1 MIVQHHPILLH
12 ITALLPQFQY
22 YIGKLCITL
31 TTPLDDANLHLSEQ
45 DLNMRVL
52 RNLEKD
58 ETYQVLLSE
67 SRVTDKQVMPA
78 SCASLKL

>member
-52 RNLEKD
+52 RNLK
-58 ETYQVLLSE
+58 
-67 SRVTDKQVMPA
+67 R
-78 SCASLKL
+78 